1 MVLVVTAAN
10 SFVLQLHCLVPTF
23 AEPPTAMTFSNAS
36 TLVFGFAGSN
46 TIQSFDVDD
55 RRLLLGKTKVTYTD
69 ERVLGLESV
78 VSTSGSTA
86 GGRGK
91 ILAWGSN
98 WVSTLE
104 VPSGEPLEKEKKTR
118 KRRKSRPND
127 PIEVRKAL
135 LAEDEPFKIIGRY
148 REVGAVAMMG
158 AGELMVVE
166 RPFTD
171 LTGLPTAFVKPRYNT

>member
-1 MVLVVTAAN
+1 
-10 SFVLQLHCLVPTF
+10 
-23 AEPPTAMTFSNAS
+23 MTFSNAS

-46 TIQSFDVDD
+46 TIQAFDVDD

-69 ERVLGLESV
+69 ERVLGIESV
-78 VSTSGSTA
+78 ATSTV

-91 ILAWGSN
+91 VLAWGSN

-104 VPSGEPLEKEKKTR
+104 VPSGETTEKNKKTR

-127 PIEVRKAL
+127 PIEVRKAM

-158 AGELMVVE
+158 PGELMVVE

-171 LTGLPTAFVKPRYNT
+171 LTGLPTAFVKPRYNS